1 MKQKFRKYIFPLII
15 TLSIGGWALAF
26 ASFSSDYPLTPWDF
40 PSTQPSGEKSGG
52 VFRDNFDRFF
62 RECASGSISLG
73 YDPNNKSRSCITM
86 DELRDLFAPQAESL
100 TSAQK
105 CDYTNGYFLKWLDS
119 NGIKICTK
127 LQN

>member
-40 PSTQPSGEKSGG
+40 PSIQPPNEKSGG

-62 RECASGSISLG
+62 RECGSGSISFG
-73 YDPNNKSRSCITM
+73 YDPNNKSPICITM
-86 DELRDLFAPQAESL
+86 DELRDRFALQAQSQ

-105 CDYTNGYFLKWLDS
+105 CGDGLLLSWFDSAGVIQCKPLK
-119 NGIKICTK
+119 
-127 LQN
+127 